1 MKKYILVLFCIWS
14 IAKTYGQ
21 DTIYSIAYTF
31 PQPVSS
37 FEDRDTAN
45 YFYIDTTQ
53 TNILWQIGT
62 PSKAVFNSAYSPTLA
77 LVTDT
82 LNTYPNGNISSFEF
96 VIKSDDWTFISF
108 WHRYNSDS
116 LADGG
121 IVEVSNDGGASWTNV
136 INAPG
141 YWFTNFYTNT
151 NTITSN
157 SNKPGFTGNSGWVK
171 STIHFPVAMN
181 YVRFKFTFTSD
192 NTNTNKDGWIID
204 SFDFTCIG
212 TGIKE
217 INANSPIH
225 IFPNP
230 TSNFIFIRSDNSVQ
244 FRTAIIKDIV
254 GKTILTTDR
263 TNIDLSQFKSGLY
276 FIEVT
281 TDKEK
286 YLARIV
292 RQ

>member
-1 MKKYILVLFCIWS
+1 MKKYLLILICTLTV
-14 IAKTYGQ
+14 AKTYGQ

-53 TNILWQIGT
+53 ASNLWQIGT
-62 PSKAVFNSAYSPTLA
+62 PSKTIFNSAYSAPLA
-77 LVTDT
+77 LLTDT
-82 LNTYPNGNISSFEF
+82 LNTYSNGNISSFEF
-96 VIKSDDWTFISF
+96 VMRTDDATFISF
-108 WHRYNSDS
+108 WHRLNTDS

-121 IVEVSNDGGASWTNV
+121 VVEVSTDGGSTWANI
-136 INAPG
+136 INATQ
-141 YWFTNFYTNT
+141 FTLTNFYSSSN
-151 NTITSN
+151 IISSN
-157 SNKPGFTGNSGWVK
+157 SNKLGFTGNSGWIQ
-171 STIHFPVAMN
+171 STIQGYALNF
-181 YVRFKFTFTSD
+181 VRFRFTFTSD
-192 NTNTNKDGWIID
+192 NTNTNKDGWMID
-204 SFDFTCIG
+204 SFDFTCLG

-217 INANSPIH
+217 IGANSPIH

-230 TSNFIFIRSDNSVQ
+230 TSNFIFIRSDNSLQ
-244 FRTAIIKDIV
+244 FKSAIIKDIV

-263 TNIDLSQFKSGLY
+263 ATIDLSQFQSGLY

-286 YLARIV
+286 YLARII